1 MDLKNFIIPPN
12 KKISLKDY
20 SSDFTGNFSKKEN
33 AQKKLEADIARLAEL
48 QDLLYAQGNY
58 ALLIIFQAMDTAGK
72 DGAIKH
78 VMSGVNPQGVEVH
91 SFKEPSAEELNHDYL
106 WRSMKALPERGR
118 IGIFNRSYYE
128 EVLVTRVRPEI
139 LSKQKLPPGIDLNKL
154 WKQRFEDINHVERY
168 LVRNGVILLKF
179 FLHISKDE
187 QKERLLSRIEDSNKN
202 WKFSASDLESR
213 KYWDHYMKAY
223 QDMMRRTSTE
233 WAPWHIIPSDHKWF
247 ARVAVADV
255 IVSKLE
261 SLHLSYPKVSKEE
274 KLNLLKYK
282 KLLKRQ

>member
-1 MDLKNFIIPPN
+1 MDLTNFIIPPN

-33 AQKKLEADIARLAEL
+33 AQKKLETDIARLAEL

-91 SFKEPSAEELNHDYL
+91 SFKEPSAEELSHDYL

-168 LVRNGVILLKF
+168 LVRNGVILLKL

-187 QKERLLSRIEDSNKN
+187 QKERLLSRIEDSKKN

-213 KYWDHYMKAY
+213 KYWDHYMKVY
-223 QDMMRRTSTE
+223 QDMMSRTSTE

-282 KLLKRQ
+282 KLLKKQ

>member
-1 MDLKNFIIPPN
+1 MDLKDFIVPPN
-12 KKISLKDY
+12 KKILLKDY
-20 SSDFTGNFSKKEN
+20 PSNFTGHFSKKEN
-33 AQKKLEADIARLAEL
+33 AQKKLEGDIARLAEL

-91 SFKEPSAEELNHDYL
+91 SFKEPSAEELSHDYL

-139 LSKQKLPPGIDLNKL
+139 LSKQKLPPRDDPNKI
-154 WKQRFEDINHVERY
+154 WEQRFEDINHMERY

-179 FLHISKDE
+179 FLHISKKE
-187 QKERLLSRIEDSNKN
+187 QKERLLSRIEDSDKN

-213 KYWDHYMKAY
+213 KYWDDYMEAY
-223 QDMMRRTSTE
+223 QDTMNHTSTK

-247 ARVAVADV
+247 TRVAIADV
-255 IVSKLE
+255 IVSKME

-274 KLNLLKYK
+274 KTNLLNYK
-282 KLLKRQ
+282 KLLQGE